1 MAQPASV
8 ASLIPMPPLR
18 RSRSITYSAMTP
30 FWLASPPLVAV
41 RLMPSDTSNTWK
53 MITVAMRVMAMVTSS
68 STMLMP
74 RCRLAG

>member
-1 MAQPASV
+1 
-8 ASLIPMPPLR
+8 
-18 RSRSITYSAMTP
+18 MTP

-53 MITVAMRVMAMVTSS
+53 MMTVAMRVIAMVTSS

-74 RCRLAG
+74 RCRLREGRRFMAQGLMNTAAITR